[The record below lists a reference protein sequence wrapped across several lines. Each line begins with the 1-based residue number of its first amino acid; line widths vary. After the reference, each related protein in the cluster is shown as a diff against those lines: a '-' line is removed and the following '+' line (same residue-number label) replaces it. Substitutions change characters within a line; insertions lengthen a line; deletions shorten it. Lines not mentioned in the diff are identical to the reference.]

1 MDALNFAKLGQMR
14 ADAAKAAPD
23 QRGHGMRKAAEQFE
37 AMFIQ
42 TMMKTMREAT
52 ASNEEGD
59 LMGSSSVKT
68 YEALFDQEIS
78 QQMAKRGGIGLADM
92 LVKSWER
99 NNPTAASTLPPA
111 AEALEE
117 RALSKGLKQAPGL
130 PIRPEQKG
138 MAVHRADQPMPHA
151 LPKGPAIQGLNRD
164 RLTVQTRGGTE

>member
-14 ADAAKAAPD
+14 ADAAKASPE
-23 QRGHGMRKAAEQFE
+23 QRGQGMRKAAEQFE

-52 ASNEEGD
+52 ASNEDGD

-78 QQMAKRGGIGLADM
+78 QQMAKRGGLGLADM
-92 LVKSWER
+92 MVKSWER
-99 NNPTAASTLPPA
+99 NNPSVSSGVTSTVHT
-111 AEALEE
+111 LEQ
-117 RALSKGLKQAPGL
+117 RALSKGLRFVPGL
-130 PIRPEQKG
+130 PVQRVDP
-138 MAVHRADQPMPHA
+138 AMPHA
-151 LPKGPAIQGLNRD
+151 LPKGPNIQDLNRD